1 LAARAAQVDQ
11 AGGSGFM
18 QISLPRA
25 AILLAQGSG
34 RLIRSLDDRGVVA
47 ILDSRIVNR
56 RYGAILLNSMP
67 PFWRT
72 HDGEVVKE
80 ALARLNQQ
88 YLAKA

>member
-1 LAARAAQVDQ
+1 
-11 AGGSGFM
+11 
-18 QISLPRA
+18 
-25 AILLAQGSG
+25 
-34 RLIRSLDDRGVVA
+34 VVA

-80 ALARLNQQ
+80 ALARLNQH
-88 YLAKA
+88 YLAKD